1 MSRIPLAQ
9 RLRYV
14 VGKSPRLPPLPYW
27 ITVQAYA
34 DAVDMMCPNGDIKG
48 RILEKVR
55 SMDVPLDAVMQDV
68 IPQVLETIEAN
79 GDGLLVEA
87 LLFPFFDMF
96 RHRKEEKPKKKE
108 GKEAQKTDE

>member
-1 MSRIPLAQ
+1 MSRMPLAQ

-34 DAVDMMCPNGDIKG
+34 DAVEWMCPNGDIK
-48 RILEKVR
+48 R

-79 GDGLLVEA
+79 GDGLLVET